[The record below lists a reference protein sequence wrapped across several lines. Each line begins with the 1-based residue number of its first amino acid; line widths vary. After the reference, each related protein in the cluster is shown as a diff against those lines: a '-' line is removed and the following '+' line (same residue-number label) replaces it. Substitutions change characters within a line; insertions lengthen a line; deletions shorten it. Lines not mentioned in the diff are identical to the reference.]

1 MMAASELRVGFIG
14 SGWIAGVHASALV
27 GIPGVRLTACMDA
40 RIEQAQKLAAWTGCK
55 PTTEVAEVI
64 DTCDAVWVCTPP
76 TCHREHVIPCLEA
89 GRPVFC
95 EKPLAGALADGR
107 AIAKVAE
114 STGVLSAIGFNQR
127 FRDPWRKCKDV
138 LDSGEMGQPVT
149 FFCQR
154 LDGPPAGGWRLD
166 PDLMVGMTIESVS
179 HDVDLI
185 RWLLG
190 EVFEVSARLASSSPE
205 RPKFDDCLNAILQLQ
220 TGAVANIQAS
230 WSSALR
236 ATRHSI
242 IGTAGSVFVEGPR
255 PFQFSRLRT
264 AQNGAEAQHVY
275 DYAGTSEGY
284 AEACAHFVAAVRD
297 DVPLTIPI
305 TDGLRAL
312 EICTA
317 MHDSSSLEGETV
329 SLGDIG
335 SRLKV

>member
-1 MMAASELRVGFIG
+1 MAASELKVGFIG
-14 SGWIAGVHASALV
+14 SGWIAGVHARAL
-27 GIPGVRLTACMDA
+27 GSIPGVRLTACMDA
-40 RIEQAQKLAAWTGCK
+40 DPEHAEQLASWTGCR
-55 PTTEVAEVI
+55 PTTEVAEVL
-64 DTCDAVWVCTPP
+64 DACDAVWVCTPP
-76 TCHREHVIPCLEA
+76 TCHREHVIAALAA
-89 GRPVFC
+89 GRHVYC

-107 AIAKVAE
+107 AIAKVAAG
-114 STGVLSAIGFNQR
+114 TDLLAAIGFNQR
-127 FRDPWRKCKDV
+127 FRDPWQKCKEI

-154 LDGPPAGGWRLD
+154 LDGPPTGGWRLD

-190 EVFEVSARLASSSPE
+190 DVFEVSARVMAGNPD
-205 RPKFDDCLNAILQLQ
+205 RPKFDDCLNAILQLK
-220 TGAVANIQAS
+220 TGAVANIQAT
-230 WSSALR
+230 WGSALR
-236 ATRHSI
+236 ATRHGI
-242 IGTAGSVFVEGPR
+242 IGTAGSVCVEGPR
-255 PFQFSRLRT
+255 PFQFTRLRT
-264 AQNGAEAQHVY
+264 AKNGAEAQHVY
-275 DYAGTSEGY
+275 DYAGASEGY

-297 DVPLTIPI
+297 DAPLTIPI

-335 SRLKV
+335 STLKA